1 MTQPNDVVAHVVQAA
16 FAKVMFEMMPDTYVG
31 ATLVS
36 AMQDALEK
44 EITRLKEAGILSD
57 GTRVQ
62 NEESKAD

>member
-1 MTQPNDVVAHVVQAA
+1 MTQPNDVVAHIVQVS
-16 FAKVMFEMMPDTYVG
+16 FAKAMFEMHVDTYVG

-44 EITRLKEAGILSD
+44 EITRLKEAGLLSD

-62 NEESKAD
+62 NEEPKAD